1 MIDIHS
7 HIIYDIDDGAESIEE
22 SVRLCRQ
29 AMENGFDGIVATPHF
44 TDYRNIEGFVL
55 ERDSKLDLL
64 RERLSEEQIDI
75 TLYSGAELFLSRGI
89 FTAGDLDELTIN
101 NSRYMLCEF
110 PLGPFNVEEGLQAI
124 TELTYRGY
132 TPIVAH
138 PERYYEIRRNFGIIE
153 RLLDRGVVFQ
163 VNVDSLA
170 GNIDLEAQE
179 IAVQLIKDGDARFIA
194 SDAHDIY
201 RRNMD
206 FSKKFS
212 TVPPEI
218 SEEDLITCF
227 QTSPDAV
234 INDEDIFN

>member
-7 HIIYDIDDGAESIEE
+7 HIIYDIDDGAQSIEE
-22 SVRLCRQ
+22 SVMLCRQ

-44 TDYRNIEGFVL
+44 ANYRNIEGFVL
-55 ERDSKLDLL
+55 ERDSKLELL
-64 RERLSEEQIDI
+64 RERLFEEQIDI

-110 PLGPFNVEEGLQAI
+110 PLGPFNVSEGLRAI
-124 TELTYRGY
+124 TELTLRGY

-138 PERYYEIRRNFGIIE
+138 PERYYEIRRNYEIIE
-153 RLLDRGVVFQ
+153 RLLDMGVVFQ

-170 GNIDLEAQE
+170 GNIDFEAQE

-201 RRNMD
+201 HRNMN
-206 FSKKFS
+206 FGEKFS
-212 TVPPEI
+212 TVPSEI

-227 QTSPDAV
+227 QTYPNAV
-234 INDEDIFN
+234 IDDEDIF